1 MISLPPTMIKMHKG
15 MNEKEVAKM
24 IKEETAA
31 RVKMLRQDLKLMQQQ
46 IVNKNLSLPPSNHLS
61 TQLTGQADSSNYN
74 SCIEA
79 STSSSA
85 CDRSATSTAAS
96 PSSSIS
102 AHFIAPPP
110 PAAGTQEEKKKKRG
124 RKPKANGEATVR
136 SRSAS
141 STSKERSKMKQIDLN
156 LQNG

>member
-1 MISLPPTMIKMHKG
+1 
-15 MNEKEVAKM
+15 M

-46 IVNKNLSLPPSNHLS
+46 IVNKNLSLPPSSHLS
-61 TQLTGQADSSNYN
+61 TQPTGQADSSNY
-74 SCIEA
+74 IEA

-85 CDRSATSTAAS
+85 CNRSATSTAAS
-96 PSSSIS
+96 PSSFIS
-102 AHFIAPPP
+102 AHFIAPPS